1 MKKNH
6 NIRSC
11 IFIIIM
17 FFIFLSGC
25 IRKENKEKNKRAET
39 KLENKKTILDT
50 TCLSSILG
58 EKVLDYTKDTSVS
71 KYNDKIKLLSVEFV
85 FESGDTLL
93 LICGH
98 EVMPVIGPQ
107 NKLKKYDYLGFCIF
121 NGIPTLLYDNEKTFG
136 KGFYNKS
143 KLTNMKE
150 FNYENFKE
158 KINHEPRFS
167 NPRWI
172 YKIERN
178 ESLVFVKA
186 IPRYKTLL

>member
-1 MKKNH
+1 MKRNY

-11 IFIIIM
+11 TFIIIM

-25 IRKENKEKNKRAET
+25 IRNENKEKNKRAET

-71 KYNDKIKLLSVEFV
+71 KYNDKIKLLSVDFFV
-85 FESGDTLL
+85 ESGDTLL
-93 LICGH
+93 SIWGH
-98 EVMPVIGPQ
+98 DIMPVIGPQ
-107 NKLKKYDYLGFCIF
+107 NKLDKYDYLGFCIF
-121 NGIPTLLYDNEKTFG
+121 NGIPTLFYDNEKTFG
-136 KGFYNKS
+136 KGFYNKNA
-143 KLTNMKE
+143 LTSMKE

-158 KINHEPRFS
+158 KINHEPRFT
-167 NPRWI
+167 NPSWI
-172 YKIERN
+172 YKVERN

-186 IPRYKTLL
+186 IPRHIILL